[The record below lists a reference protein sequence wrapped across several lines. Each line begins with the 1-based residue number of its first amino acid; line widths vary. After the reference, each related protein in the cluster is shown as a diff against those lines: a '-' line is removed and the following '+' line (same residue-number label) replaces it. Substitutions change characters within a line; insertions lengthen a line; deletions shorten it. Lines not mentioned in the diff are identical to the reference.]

1 MNKLIL
7 LVFLLVYTS
16 AGAAVNLN
24 NDVTK
29 GLVNDIQQAERA
41 LKQTQQSIAK
51 DNAVLQ
57 QQLSELEKSV
67 LALQAKTAVARRAT
81 DEQTLS
87 LETLQTR
94 LHDWQQQYSYQN
106 NLLQRFMQQQGVK
119 TTTNNTDFAAI
130 LALVDTQLAQLS
142 QKSAPQWQLQ
152 QLALQDGQLKQL
164 KTLTVGPM
172 HWFADESTNQAGIY
186 QINQGIAQVALNF
199 STSDSQALLALM
211 QQGQGEVLFDPTL
224 ERAMTLQVAQESMLD
239 HIKKGGI
246 WVLPI
251 LAFGVFA
258 LLIALAKALQLW
270 RLPQILPGLSTRLSH
285 IFSLPAAQASHE
297 LQGLQQQAG
306 QAVSSMQHE
315 LLAISLNSNI
325 GPSRDDQLF
334 AALLHHKHKLEYWLG
349 AIAITAAVSPLLGLL
364 GTVSGMIETFKLM
377 TLFGAGDA
385 AAVSGGISEALV
397 TTELGLVVAIPA
409 LLCHALLSRR
419 AKTYYGELE
428 SCAVNLSQ
436 LNTDTSSTWQEA
448 A

>member
-29 GLVNDIQQAERA
+29 GLINDIQQAERA

-119 TTTNNTDFAAI
+119 TATNNTDFAAI

-211 QQGQGEVLFDPTL
+211 QQGQGE
-224 ERAMTLQVAQESMLD
+224 
-239 HIKKGGI
+239 
-246 WVLPI
+246 
-251 LAFGVFA
+251 
-258 LLIALAKALQLW
+258 ALAKAFQLW